1 MAIGYKYRIFCETE
15 QEFIDKETL
24 APCPVCPNDRSH
36 VVNSGSYRI
45 LDEACDKDYKQLRSS
60 LIDEIISNGFESLTL
75 SEQFA
80 AVQNF
85 CLPKEVRDMFYT
97 TDEQIVYGLDFHQN
111 STKAREVRA
120 NKVMV
125 EMYNHLNLQDA
136 FIIGQVV
143 RDKVDEYIRYGLEG
157 TPEGDVE
164 GIFDFFLA
172 TSGTSYETTGLPT
185 MTGVV
190 PITNITISGL
200 SDVCYKILKYG
211 TKDV

>member
-1 MAIGYKYRIFCETE
+1 MIKQYKYRIYCETE
-15 QEFIDKETL
+15 QTFVDKETL
-24 APCPVCPNDRSH
+24 APAAVCPNDRNH
-36 VVNSGSYRI
+36 TVQSGSYRI
-45 LDEACDKDYKQLRSS
+45 LDEACTKDYKQLRTE
-60 LIDEIISNGFESLTL
+60 LIMSIINDGFENLTL
-75 SEQFA
+75 EEQML

-97 TDEQIVYGLDFHQN
+97 VDQQIIFGLDFHQA
-111 STKAREVRA
+111 STEAREIRA

-136 FIIGQVV
+136 FIIGQSV

-164 GIFDFFLA
+164 GIFNFFLA
-172 TSGTSYETTGLPT
+172 TSGTSYENTGFPT
-185 MTGVV
+185 MTGVT
-190 PITNITISGL
+190 PITDITISGL
-200 SDVCYKILKYG
+200 ADVCYKILKYG